1 MTGAGVAWVEAGWGC
16 CLWGGLPSVA
26 WVSAIRA
33 STSRGGRWSSYPLI
47 RFPMTKYEPADLR
60 FALGLELI
68 VLSLHES

>member
-1 MTGAGVAWVEAGWGC
+1 MGGVE
-16 CLWGGLPSVA
+16 
-26 WVSAIRA
+26 
-33 STSRGGRWSSYPLI
+33 TSYDSLAHGSHFHPII

>member
-1 MTGAGVAWVEAGWGC
+1 MGLLSLGWAAQRGLGICNSGVDLE
-16 CLWGGLPSVA
+16 
-26 WVSAIRA
+26 
-33 STSRGGRWSSYPLI
+33 GGRWSSYPLI